1 MNFLQKIS
9 NWILPIPDSVKRDG
23 LETETDYRERW
34 TSIRVIYFTMFL
46 MSLGFSII
54 LTGVWPYLD
63 KVLLTICKFFVV
75 KRSFLV
81 GPDSG

>member
-1 MNFLQKIS
+1 MGLLERLKKV
-9 NWILPIPDSVKRDG
+9 ILPVPENLPTSD
-23 LETETDYRERW
+23 LETEQQYRERW

-63 KVLLTICKFFVV
+63 KV
-75 KRSFLV
+75 
-81 GPDSG
+81 